1 MVADSP
7 NDALT
12 VKIFV
17 FCRYAAIVFATFAH
31 VGCANSPDRMVG
43 YGGEKWSLADIFPE
57 GPNRELAAAAAAG
70 DLSGIDR
77 ALKAGA
83 NVNFRGAYDLT
94 PLWWAAWDQNLRGF
108 TRLLER
114 GADPNVVPSKNS
126 PLMNN
131 ISEAFWPV
139 GFLKAALAHG
149 GDPNMMDRNG
159 RKPLTAAMQQ
169 GTREQVDLLLAAGAS
184 VNRLPGERGAGPVFA
199 ALMARRFD
207 YVLMLLQKGADPNA
221 RDLKGGDL
229 AYLIGLFP
237 YDPNS
242 EHYVWRERV
251 IRFLKSKGIEAHP
264 PPNEGKRTKA
274 LPADLR

>member
-1 MVADSP
+1 
-7 NDALT
+7 
-12 VKIFV
+12 
-17 FCRYAAIVFATFAH
+17 
-31 VGCANSPDRMVG
+31 
-43 YGGEKWSLADIFPE
+43 
-57 GPNRELAAAAAAG
+57 
-70 DLSGIDR
+70 
-77 ALKAGA
+77 LKAGA

-131 ISEAFWPV
+131 ISEAFWPI
-139 GFLKAALAHG
+139 GFLRAALAHG
-149 GDPNMMDRNG
+149 GNPNLADKNG
-159 RKPLTAAMQQ
+159 RDPLTAAMQQ
-169 GTREQVDLLLAAGAS
+169 GTRAHVDLLLAAGAN
-184 VNRLPGERGAGPVFA
+184 VNQRPGEQSAGPIFSAV
-199 ALMARRFD
+199 MAGRFD
-207 YVLMLLQKGADPNA
+207 YVLMLLERGADPTAKDRTGKDVA
-221 RDLKGGDL
+221 R
-229 AYLIGLFP
+229 LIELFP